1 MACLNITSLSKH
13 IDELRVLLQNNS
25 LDLLAINET
34 RLNET
39 IADNEISI
47 SGYNIVRRDRPLNG
61 RNGGGVCFYVRSNIN
76 YIVRADLVSDQLE
89 NLSIEIIKPRSKR
102 FIVATWYRPPN
113 SPFELFS
120 TFEDFVGKL
129 DADGKEYYIM
139 GDFNCNML
147 PASFYNAYT
156 QALLNITDIYNLKQL
171 ITEPTRITPLSS
183 TLIDVIFTNLPDN
196 TTCSGVSHIGISD
209 HSLIYVYRKISS
221 PSVIKGTSTITYRQF
236 KNFNRNTFRSDILA
250 QPWDD
255 LKGVHNP
262 NEMWLKWKTLFLEV
276 SDVHAPLRSK
286 RVRGFKNPWITT
298 ELKKMMHLRDRL
310 KIKAIRS
317 DDAIDWNNFKRS
329 RNNVNNAIKIA
340 KKSYYSKSFTACDGN
355 SRKTWEIINEV
366 TGRKSE
372 KAIINELEFEG
383 KKLTDP
389 TEIAEGFNK
398 FFAEIG
404 PKLSEN
410 IEDIDICFDEF
421 VNQSISGN
429 FSFQQ
434 ISPSLVSS
442 HLRKLCIRK
451 ATGLDT
457 VSARLLRECFDLISD
472 SLALIFNRSIETS
485 IFPDEWKSARITP
498 LYKKCGN
505 RSDPSNYRPI
515 SIIPV
520 VAKVFERIVYDQVY
534 RYLTEYKLLCCYQS
548 GFRTLHSTV
557 TALIEATDSWSLN
570 VDRGLVNAVVF
581 LDLKKAFDTVNH
593 AILLSKL
600 QAYGIRDFAN
610 QWFCSYLR
618 NRKQTCLVD
627 CNKSSDTYLP
637 CGVPQGTILGPL
649 LFLLYINDLPN
660 CLMHSQPRMYADD
673 TSITYASNDVE
684 EIERCVNI
692 DLDRIRIWLAA
703 NKLTLNTTKTE
714 FLVIGSRQ
722 RLSTLERN
730 PQIEINKFPIKQV
743 STSKSLGVHIDENLS
758 WESHINEIS
767 KKIASGISAIK
778 RIRYFLPFEIL
789 LNVYSSLVQPHFDYC
804 NVVWGTVLR
813 TYLLNCRNYRI
824 APLAF

>member
-1 MACLNITSLSKH
+1 MRMEKNITSW
-13 IDELRVLLQNNS
+13 
-25 LDLLAINET
+25 AIST
-34 RLNET
+34 AICFQRL
-39 IADNEISI
+39 
-47 SGYNIVRRDRPLNG
+47 
-61 RNGGGVCFYVRSNIN
+61 
-76 YIVRADLVSDQLE
+76 
-89 NLSIEIIKPRSKR
+89 
-102 FIVATWYRPPN
+102 
-113 SPFELFS
+113 
-120 TFEDFVGKL
+120 
-129 DADGKEYYIM
+129 
-139 GDFNCNML
+139 
-147 PASFYNAYT
+147 YNAYT

-183 TLIDVIFTNLPDN
+183 TLIDVILTNLPDN

-317 DDAIDWNNFKRS
+317 GDAIDWNNFKRS

-372 KAIINELEFEG
+372 KAIINELEFED

-398 FFAEIG
+398 FFAKIG

-421 VNQSISGN
+421 VNQSISAN

-534 RYLTEYKLLCCYQS
+534 R
-548 GFRTLHSTV
+548 
-557 TALIEATDSWSLN
+557 
-570 VDRGLVNAVVF
+570 
-581 LDLKKAFDTVNH
+581 
-593 AILLSKL
+593 
-600 QAYGIRDFAN
+600 
-610 QWFCSYLR
+610 
-618 NRKQTCLVD
+618 
-627 CNKSSDTYLP
+627 
-637 CGVPQGTILGPL
+637 
-649 LFLLYINDLPN
+649 
-660 CLMHSQPRMYADD
+660 
-673 TSITYASNDVE
+673 
-684 EIERCVNI
+684 
-692 DLDRIRIWLAA
+692 
-703 NKLTLNTTKTE
+703 
-714 FLVIGSRQ
+714 
-722 RLSTLERN
+722 
-730 PQIEINKFPIKQV
+730 
-743 STSKSLGVHIDENLS
+743 
-758 WESHINEIS
+758 
-767 KKIASGISAIK
+767 
-778 RIRYFLPFEIL
+778 
-789 LNVYSSLVQPHFDYC
+789 
-804 NVVWGTVLR
+804 
-813 TYLLNCRNYRI
+813 
-824 APLAF
+824 